1 MTTVAVLSLKGGVGK
16 TTCVLGLA
24 GAAWARNMS
33 VLVID
38 ADPQANASAALDLP
52 PHLFT
57 LGDVL
62 ADARPGIAKDAVVPS
77 GWGPRLHAIP
87 SEEALAHRNQPE
99 GPDSATRLRV
109 SLTGLT
115 DRYDLVLIDCPPS
128 LDELTRNALA
138 AADGALVVT
147 EPGFFALQGATRA
160 LAAIDAARDSLNL
173 RLRPVGICV
182 NRLRTQLSEHRYR
195 LQELHEAFPALII
208 DPPIPERSAVQQA
221 QGASVPIQ
229 AWPSPGAREAVEAFD
244 DVLDRILRSPN

>member
-24 GAAWARNMS
+24 GAAWARNLS
-33 VLVID
+33 VLVVD
-38 ADPQANASAALDLP
+38 ADPQANATAALDLP
-52 PHLFT
+52 PHVFS

-62 ADARPGIAKDAVVPS
+62 ADGRPGIAKEAVVPS
-77 GWGPRLHAIP
+77 GWGPRLHAVP
-87 SEEALAHRNQPE
+87 SEEALAHRNRPE

-109 SLTGLT
+109 SLTGVA

-160 LAAIDAARDSLNL
+160 LAAVEAARDSLNL

-195 LQELHEAFPALII
+195 LEELHMAFPDLII

-244 DVLDRILRSPN
+244 DVLDRVLR

>member
-24 GAAWARNMS
+24 GAAWARNLS
-33 VLVID
+33 VLVVD
-38 ADPQANASAALDLP
+38 ADPQANATAALDLP
-52 PHLFT
+52 PHVFS

-62 ADARPGIAKDAVVPS
+62 ADGRPGIAKEAVVPS

-87 SEEALAHRNQPE
+87 SEEALAHRNRPE

-109 SLTGLT
+109 SLTGVA

-160 LAAIDAARDSLNL
+160 LAAVEAARDSLNL

-195 LQELHEAFPALII
+195 LEELHMAFPDLII

-244 DVLDRILRSPN
+244 DVLDRVLR